1 MLLRILFITALF
13 YLIPN
18 ILGYNHA
25 QAYFY
30 FAEEEEAAETEKVD
44 EDKKQPS
51 KSIQRSDIKIV
62 NPVSSF
68 EQQKQDL
75 THYLSGSKT
84 QSIKVGDNEY
94 IIIEETSSTQ
104 NNKGVAILIPD
115 WQQGVAN
122 PKAINFLRK
131 NLPDAGWST
140 ISVQSPNKPM
150 NYPSAASTKEERIE
164 QNKTALMPYQN
175 ELKSL
180 VTAVMEKANNY
191 PGIFLV
197 ITEGSQAAMLIDLYT
212 SNQSLLPAALI
223 TLSAGMYS
231 EVENDSLAKNIA
243 MSELPVLDLILKKDR
258 NTVIENAMLRKKYVN
273 KELKADY
280 RQKSLHNMVPGY
292 YPEQTLLTE
301 INGWLKT
308 IGW

>member
-1 MLLRILFITALF
+1 MLRILFITTLL

-18 ILGYNHA
+18 ILGHNQA

-30 FAEEEEAAETEKVD
+30 FAEEEGAAEPEKVD

-62 NPVSSF
+62 KPVSSF

-84 QSIKVGDNEY
+84 QSIKAGDSEY
-94 IIIEETSSTQ
+94 IIIEESSSTQ

-122 PKAINFLRK
+122 PKAMNFLRK

-150 NYPSAASTKEERIE
+150 NYPSVALTKEERIE
-164 QNKTALMPYQN
+164 QNKAALMPYQN

-180 VTAVMEKANNY
+180 VTAVMEKAKNY

-197 ITEGSQAAMLIDLYT
+197 ITEGSQAAILIDLYKN
-212 SNQSLLPAALI
+212 NQDLSPAALI
-223 TLSAGMYS
+223 TLSASMYS
-231 EVENDSLAKNIA
+231 ELENDTFAKNIA

-258 NTVIENAMLRKKYVN
+258 NSVLENAMLRKKYAT
-273 KELKADY
+273 KELKVYY
-280 RQKSLHNMVPGY
+280 RQKYLHNMVPGY

>member
-1 MLLRILFITALF
+1 MIRILFITALF

-18 ILGYNHA
+18 ILGYNQA

-30 FAEEEEAAETEKVD
+30 FAEEEASEPEKVD

-51 KSIQRSDIKIV
+51 KSIQRSDIKIIK
-62 NPVSSF
+62 PVSSF

-75 THYLSGSKT
+75 THYLSASKT
-84 QSIKVGDNEY
+84 QSIKAGDSEY
-94 IIIEETSSTQ
+94 IIIEESSSTQ

-122 PKAINFLRK
+122 PKAMNFLRI

-150 NYPSAASTKEERIE
+150 NYPSMALTKEERIE
-164 QNKTALMPYQN
+164 QNKAALMPYQN

-180 VTAVMEKANNY
+180 VTAVMEKAKNY

-197 ITEGSQAAMLIDLYT
+197 ITEGSQAAILIDLYKN
-212 SNQSLLPAALI
+212 NQNLSPAALI

-231 EVENDSLAKNIA
+231 ELENDTFAKNIA

-258 NTVIENAMLRKKYVN
+258 NSVLENAMLRKKYAT
-273 KELKADY
+273 KELKVYY